1 VKDIDTK
8 KLREVDELLG
18 SETVRLMEARYI
30 ADDVLRAVRAPS
42 KKAAQRLA
50 AGFQVCDRKRA
61 AAESELQ
68 TRRAADLSYQDRS
81 ELERLKR
88 ADVEQ
93 GRRIAALL
101 AERLSDDER
110 EALGDL
116 HARIIANYD
125 GTIESRQ
132 RVHLAVLDRLLGGK
146 P

>member
-1 VKDIDTK
+1 VKRLTDEEMAGLQRITAGDDGVRPIMFPWIDRALAE
-8 KLREVDELLG
+8 LRE
-18 SETVRLMEARYI
+18 
-30 ADDVLRAVRAPS
+30 
-42 KKAAQRLA
+42 
-50 AGFQVCDRKRA
+50 
-61 AAESELQ
+61 
-68 TRRAADLSYQDRS
+68 RRAADLSYQDRS

-132 RVHLAVLDRLLGGK
+132 RAHVAVLDRLLQGGK
-146 P
+146 R